1 MLLALVE
8 YVKYNKYNG
17 VRFGFQKGDEDNSNG
32 TKIVIYDGGDGVKPS
47 VVTNYYNI
55 YIGDSDGVIYIN
67 PTDQVVEIVYPS
79 ICTFRNFGT

>member
-1 MLLALVE
+1 MLALVE

-17 VRFGFQKGDEDNSNG
+17 VRFGFQTNNSNG
-32 TKIVIYDGGDGVKPS
+32 TEIVIYDGGDGVKPS